1 VPHSPG
7 PAPPGPA
14 SAVRPQVV
22 PAPAVP
28 PPGGLPQPGPSQAG
42 QPGSAAWTANQVPAD
57 PATLDQLAH
66 RLYGRIRSQLAA
78 ELLADRERAHL
89 LTDL

>member
-1 VPHSPG
+1 
-7 PAPPGPA
+7 
-14 SAVRPQVV
+14 
-22 PAPAVP
+22 
-28 PPGGLPQPGPSQAG
+28 
-42 QPGSAAWTANQVPAD
+42 VPAD

-66 RLYGRIRSQLAA
+66 LLYGRIRSQLAA